1 VTPVYSREK
10 NIAFL
15 FTNFLDTKEE
25 AVLQGMI
32 EGLIET
38 AI

>member
-1 VTPVYSREK
+1 VTAATSRK
-10 NIAFL
+10 KIAFV

-25 AVLQGMI
+25 AMLQGMI

-38 AI
+38 GI

>member
-1 VTPVYSREK
+1 VTPANSRK
-10 NIAFL
+10 KITFI

-32 EGLIET
+32 EGLIEA